1 MNASLE
7 QHVPRVFG
15 FAVRLTGSRHAAE
28 DLTQETFLR
37 AWRHGV
43 GTQDADRTR
52 VFLFQIAANLWRDQL
67 RRKRLA
73 PERAGPLD
81 FEQPGSQT
89 CPRQFAERQE
99 QITLAMACLDEL
111 PARQREVLYLS
122 ACEGLAHTE
131 IAEILECT
139 LDAVKSNLSIARR
152 KMRARLAETFL
163 QDVTA
168 STTSKSCSLNSQSEP
183 R

>member
-1 MNASLE
+1 VNATLE

-43 GTQDADRTR
+43 GTRDADRTR
-52 VFLFQIAANLWRDQL
+52 VWLFQIAANLWRDQL

-81 FEQPGSQT
+81 FEQPDSRT
-89 CPRQFAERQE
+89 CPRIFAEQQE
-99 QITLAMACLDEL
+99 QVTLAMASLDEL

-152 KMRARLAETFL
+152 KMRAQLAETL
-163 QDVTA
+163 PSETTA
-168 STTSKSCSLNSQSEP
+168 RKPARSIPAASESSP
-183 R
+183 P